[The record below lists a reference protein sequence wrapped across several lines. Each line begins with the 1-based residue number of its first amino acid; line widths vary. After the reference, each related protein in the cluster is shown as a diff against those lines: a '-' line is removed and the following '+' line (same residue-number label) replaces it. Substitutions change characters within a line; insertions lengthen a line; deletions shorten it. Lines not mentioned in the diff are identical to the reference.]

1 MNFRIL
7 RIFAFSVLLA
17 LASGTT
23 AEVGKQEERT
33 LTFHHTHTNKSLTV
47 TFTEN
52 GEFVGDALQE
62 VNEFLGDFRTGD
74 SIAMD
79 PELLNI
85 LYDLRQ
91 AVDSTGAYEVIS
103 GYRSPATNEM
113 LRQQGRGVARN
124 SQHVQGKAIDVRLR
138 GTDTAIL
145 RDAAIDLQRGGVG
158 YYEGSDFVHVDTGRV
173 RRW

>member
-1 MNFRIL
+1 MNYQVL
-7 RIFAFSVLLA
+7 RVLALSILLA
-17 LASGTT
+17 QATGTT
-23 AEVGKQEERT
+23 AAVEKHQERT
-33 LTFHHTHTNKSLTV
+33 LTFYHTHTNEWLTV
-47 TFTEN
+47 TFTQN
-52 GEFVGDALQE
+52 GEFVSDALQE

-74 SIAMD
+74 FIDMD

-85 LYDLRQ
+85 LFDLRQ
-91 AVDSTGAYEVIS
+91 ALDSDGAYEVIS

-138 GTDTAIL
+138 GVDTAVL
-145 RDAAIDLQRGGVG
+145 RDKAIALQRGGVG